1 MKIICEIF
9 SKIFFYMLAGYVLGK
24 IKYTPIKKTLQL
36 LTGFITYF
44 VVPVFIVTSVWSIN
58 TGVMPVLKLSAVAV
72 SVVFSGMVFTGIFS
86 RIHSMAFRDA
96 CLPIMFMNSAFMAI
110 PLNTLLFGR
119 EGTVYSIVYNTVALL
134 LLFTLGIYLVSRRN
148 GLQQVLKMPIIY
160 AAAAGLLLNLQGVP
174 VPASVLKIDEALK
187 RRKTGACFFGVFIQ
201 VRVRFYGFGAPGGT
215 VFNERRHGRRGGD
228 IFHNACGSVYIY
240 DSVKV

>member
-1 MKIICEIF
+1 
-9 SKIFFYMLAGYVLGK
+9 
-24 IKYTPIKKTLQL
+24 
-36 LTGFITYF
+36 
-44 VVPVFIVTSVWSIN
+44 
-58 TGVMPVLKLSAVAV
+58 
-72 SVVFSGMVFTGIFS
+72 
-86 RIHSMAFRDA
+86 MAFRDA

-187 RRKTGACFFGVFIQ
+187 SITCSAMLVLVGYQLDLQKKGVKPGLAFSASLFRFACGFTVSALLAALFSMKGAMAGVAVISSTMPAAVFTYMIALKYDAKPE
-201 VRVRFYGFGAPGGT
+201 FAAAAIFTGT
-215 VFNERRHGRRGGD
+215 VLSVGVISLLGV
-228 IFHNACGSVYIY
+228 IFGLSAR
-240 DSVKV
+240 